1 MGRLEKKG
9 TIVPNLLSFGYLV
22 VSPFQRSSP
31 LVIVV
36 YPIISALRFVL
47 VKAALMERGA
57 VYCAFWIN
65 RAIIAATCER
75 WEFAAGTTRPS
86 A

>member
-1 MGRLEKKG
+1 MRRLEKTG

-22 VSPFQRSSP
+22 VSPFQHSSP

-47 VKAALMERGA
+47 VKAALMG
-57 VYCAFWIN
+57 
-65 RAIIAATCER
+65 
-75 WEFAAGTTRPS
+75 
-86 A
+86 

>member
-47 VKAALMERGA
+47 VKAVLMGRGF

-65 RAIIAATCER
+65 RAIMAATCAR
-75 WEFAAGTTRPS
+75 SALAFGPMRPS
-86 A
+86 P